1 MGGLLAL
8 CVFPLY
14 LGFMGRPSAL
24 PAIAFVWLMSPI
36 AIAWFLSKTGRLGAA
51 HLMSAGN
58 LGALVTFAAAIT
70 GGVSSFLLPWMI
82 VVPLEGALS
91 SNRKVVLCA
100 IAIAALGVLALIVG
114 AVFNLLPQPLAF
126 STDPAILALV
136 GSLSAILYAGGL
148 AISVQIVHE
157 QAEDA
162 IREGETRYRLLA
174 ENATDLITRHAPGGD
189 VVLASPAAQHLA
201 GVEPDDL
208 LGKGLFDRIHTG
220 DRPAYMS
227 ALSDSIAQDRQAA
240 VEFRLRS
247 EAGEGLEAGYKWVE
261 MRCRPVADD
270 QSDEREL
277 VAITRD
283 ISEQKAQQVELL
295 KARDEAESASRAKT
309 QFLANMSHELRTPL
323 NAIIG
328 FSDILDRELFGPI
341 GEARYRDYSRLINES
356 GEHLLSVVNGI
367 LDMSKIEAGKFDI
380 VAEPFDVAELVH
392 SCKELMH
399 NVAERKSIEII
410 TQSALNLPEVVAD
423 KRACKQ
429 ILINLLSNAVKFT
442 DEGGWVKIDA
452 RQEGDMLELAVSDN
466 GIGIAREDLSK
477 LGNPFVQAESSYARN
492 YEGTGLG
499 LSLVKGLAQLH
510 GGETDIESEQG
521 VGTVVTIRLPLEC
534 ASSRQPEP
542 EGAEK
547 PKKLRLVAGA

>member
-8 CVFPLY
+8 CVFPIY
-14 LGFMGRPSAL
+14 LGMAGRPSAL
-24 PAIAFVWLMSPI
+24 PTIAFIWLLSPI
-36 AIAWFLSKTGRLGAA
+36 AIAIFLSKTGRLSAA
-51 HLMSAGN
+51 HLMSAAN

-70 GGVSSFLLPWMI
+70 GGLSSFLLPWMI

-91 SNRKVVLCA
+91 ANRKVVLSA
-100 IAIAALGVLALIVG
+100 IAVAALGVLLLIVG
-114 AVFNLLPQPLAF
+114 SVFDLLPQPHAF
-126 STDPAILALV
+126 STDPAILALA
-136 GSLSAILYAGGL
+136 GSLSAILYAGGV

-157 QAEDA
+157 QAQTA
-162 IREGETRYRLLA
+162 IREGEQRYRLLA
-174 ENATDLITRHAPGGD
+174 ENATDLITRHASGGE
-189 VVLASPAAQHLA
+189 VVLASPAAQHLV
-201 GVEPDDL
+201 GVEPRAL
-208 LGKGLFDRIHTG
+208 FGKGLFERIHAG
-220 DRPAYMS
+220 DRPGYLS
-227 ALSDSIAQDRQAA
+227 ALSDSIANDRPAA

-247 EAGEGLEAGYKWVE
+247 EAGGIEGGGYKWVE

-270 QSDEREL
+270 GSGAREL

-283 ISEQKAQQVELL
+283 VSKQKAQQVELR

-309 QFLANMSHELRTPL
+309 HFLANMSHELRTPL

-328 FSDILDRELFGPI
+328 FSDILNRELFGGI
-341 GEARYRDYSRLINES
+341 GEARYRDYARLINES

-380 VAEPFDVAELVH
+380 VAEPFDVAALVH

-410 TQSALNLPEVVAD
+410 TESAPGLPEVVAD

-442 DEGGWVKIDA
+442 DEGGWVKISA
-452 RQEGDMLELAVSDN
+452 RLEAGMLELSVSDN
-466 GIGIAREDLSK
+466 GIGIASEDLSK
-477 LGNPFVQAESSYARN
+477 LGHPFVQAESSYARN

-499 LSLVKGLAQLH
+499 LSLVKGLAHLH
-510 GGETDIESEQG
+510 GGKTDIKSEQG

-534 ASSRQPEP
+534 ASSRQLERKD
-542 EGAEK
+542 AEK
-547 PKKLRLVAGA
+547 PEKLRLVAGA